1 MDDER
6 HRKEEQARREK
17 RKSSKKEKSE
27 SQREKERKRKEHAA
41 KILGKQAGGGK
52 KQKTDASPGGKV
64 SSDESS
70 SAFQALFKTRAQ
82 GFEIAFKFRNAPPRP
97 PVGPSFI
104 GTDLDEK
111 LREISQYEPLNT
123 VETNYRWKLHCEP
136 DLGVPLAPSAMDPK
150 YYKSASTGD
159 KKIHPDDLNLL
170 EWKGSM
176 GDTAA
181 EELKKSRDNAR
192 AAARLA
198 LLGKTSTGKT
208 PTKGVA
214 LKGSSSASTKK
225 AFSRVLDE
233 SMQSW
238 MKKTT
243 YITNDYTRKVH
254 DFKSLA
260 KTNQELAQ
268 NLEIQQQQIAQ
279 RRAAPA
285 ISKTF
290 EECKQAVAR
299 HPSKKNLTPVAEMPL
314 LPDLSRWA
322 NSYTQVVMDK
332 SPGSDIDGLKTG
344 MIANVVNSQEM
355 SDPTTCQL
363 FVPREG
369 LDYQAVQQYELDIIP
384 LKDGDEPHMNFFM
397 WLDPDAG
404 TATYK
409 PIPARLNLSVGRPLN
424 DKNFMMQ
431 VTRRPMTEDEKVASE
446 KQIAEDDMD
455 IDLRKK
461 YMLIGD
467 AAGKTDNGTTSA
479 PAAGA
484 AAATADESDEDF

>member
-1 MDDER
+1 M
-6 HRKEEQARREK
+6 
-17 RKSSKKEKSE
+17 
-27 SQREKERKRKEHAA
+27 
-41 KILGKQAGGGK
+41 
-52 KQKTDASPGGKV
+52 
-64 SSDESS
+64 
-70 SAFQALFKTRAQ
+70 FKTRAQ

-104 GTDLDEK
+104 GTDLEDK
-111 LREISQYEPLNT
+111 LREISRYEPLNA

-150 YYKSASTGD
+150 YYKSSSTGD
-159 KKIHPDDLNLL
+159 KKLHPDDLELL

-181 EELKKSRDNAR
+181 EDLKKSRDNAR

-198 LLGKTSTGKT
+198 LLGKTASAKA
-208 PTKGVA
+208 PTKGVS
-214 LKGSSSASTKK
+214 LKAGSSASTKK

-260 KTNQELAQ
+260 KTKQELAQ

-279 RRAAPA
+279 RWSAPA

-290 EECKQAVAR
+290 EDCKQAVTR
-299 HPSKKNLTPVAEMPL
+299 HPNKKNLTPVAEMPL
-314 LPDLSRWA
+314 LPDMCRWA
-322 NSYTQVVMDK
+322 QSYTQVVIDK
-332 SPGSDIDGLKTG
+332 SPGSDIDGLKMG
-344 MIANVVNSQEM
+344 MVANVINSQEM
-355 SDPTTCQL
+355 SQPTTCQL
-363 FVPREG
+363 FVPRDG
-369 LDYQAVQQYELDIIP
+369 LDYQAVQQYELNIIP
-384 LKDGDEPHMNFFM
+384 LKDGDEPHINFVL
-397 WLDPDAG
+397 WVDPDAG

-409 PIPARLNLSVGRPLN
+409 PIPARLNLSVGRPLK

-431 VTRRPMTEDEKVASE
+431 VNRRTMTEAEKMTAE
-446 KQIAEDDMD
+446 KQIAEDGMDLDMQ
-455 IDLRKK
+455 KK
-461 YMLIGD
+461 HRLHILGNGNTDDGMPESASAGSTAAVPVPDRNDDD
-467 AAGKTDNGTTSA
+467 A
-479 PAAGA
+479 
-484 AAATADESDEDF
+484 F

>member
-1 MDDER
+1 
-6 HRKEEQARREK
+6 
-17 RKSSKKEKSE
+17 
-27 SQREKERKRKEHAA
+27 
-41 KILGKQAGGGK
+41 
-52 KQKTDASPGGKV
+52 
-64 SSDESS
+64 
-70 SAFQALFKTRAQ
+70 
-82 GFEIAFKFRNAPPRP
+82 
-97 PVGPSFI
+97 
-104 GTDLDEK
+104 
-111 LREISQYEPLNT
+111 
-123 VETNYRWKLHCEP
+123 
-136 DLGVPLAPSAMDPK
+136 MDPK
-150 YYKSASTGD
+150 YYKSASTGN
-159 KKIHPDDLNLL
+159 KKIHPDDLDLL

-198 LLGKTSTGKT
+198 LLGKTVTDKT

-260 KTNQELAQ
+260 KTKQELAE

-290 EECKQAVAR
+290 EECKQAVIR
-299 HPSKKNLTPVAEMPL
+299 HPSKNNLKPVAEMPL

-332 SPGSDIDGLKTG
+332 SPGSDVDGLKKG
-344 MIANVVNSQEM
+344 MIANVVSSQEM

-424 DKNFMMQ
+424 DKNFIMQ
-431 VTRRPMTEDEKVASE
+431 VTRRPLTEEEIIASE

-455 IDLRKK
+455 LDLRNK
-461 YMLIGD
+461 YMLSSDDVGD
-467 AAGKTDNGTTSA
+467 EAEKTGNGNSSA
-479 PAAGA
+479 PTA
-484 AAATADESDEDF
+484 AAAVATADDSDEDF